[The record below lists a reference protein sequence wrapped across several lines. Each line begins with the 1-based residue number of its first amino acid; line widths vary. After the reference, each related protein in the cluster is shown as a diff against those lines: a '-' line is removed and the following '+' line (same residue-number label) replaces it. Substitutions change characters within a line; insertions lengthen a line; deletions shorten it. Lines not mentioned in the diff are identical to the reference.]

1 MSYSKTFHPRP
12 FSAHFVG
19 ASVFARVRDRGAATG
34 NIRATFSTQGGGQD
48 FVVGESSVAYG
59 AGTKGT
65 RKGRE
70 EIAPVDD
77 HGVIEAST
85 VHERLRSLL
94 ALGNEVRLE
103 FLDALRSLHDD
114 RLCFELG
121 YSSFHQYCDRELGIA
136 KSTAYEYLKVG
147 KALADLPGLRGM
159 FASGDLSWDQ
169 VRHAARVATPET
181 ETAWIE
187 LAWELPVSEFL
198 AEVRDALRN
207 GRAAPREK
215 RNGLP
220 NLVTKLSIEV
230 TLEEKERVRTAF
242 ALVAEALGEEALG
255 ENEPQG
261 DGDARPTLLRWA
273 DAVLAGRIPLSA
285 GPAGD
290 AGRRTRPA
298 QAIVYH
304 SCRECRTASVQ
315 TEDGLVSVEPDRIAR
330 LSAVADTVDISTGAV
345 PSGGNSIED
354 TSTRV
359 ISTGVNSI
367 GDASS
372 EKGSPTDKEADT
384 PLPDGLLDAPN
395 SAALSRKVI
404 LRDGARCANPA
415 CGSKR
420 RLHAH
425 HIIFRARGGR
435 TVLANEVAVCDRCHA
450 LIHADR
456 LEVSGTID
464 GGLEWR
470 PRPWSDATR
479 LRCARELGERLRSLV
494 GEVHGPGQV
503 GREPSRSS
511 MLRDPVSTNA
521 DTQRV
526 EALAQGLIRLGYR
539 KSEAVARI
547 EHALARLAEGGS
559 STDDGE
565 VLRLAI
571 CVGSGA

>member
-1 MSYSKTFHPRP
+1 
-12 FSAHFVG
+12 
-19 ASVFARVRDRGAATG
+19 
-34 NIRATFSTQGGGQD
+34 
-48 FVVGESSVAYG
+48 
-59 AGTKGT
+59 
-65 RKGRE
+65 
-70 EIAPVDD
+70 
-77 HGVIEAST
+77 
-85 VHERLRSLL
+85 
-94 ALGNEVRLE
+94 
-103 FLDALRSLHDD
+103 
-114 RLCFELG
+114 
-121 YSSFHQYCDRELGIA
+121 
-136 KSTAYEYLKVG
+136 
-147 KALADLPGLRGM
+147 
-159 FASGDLSWDQ
+159 GDLSWDQ
-169 VRHAARVATPET
+169 VRHAARAATPET

-198 AEVRDALRN
+198 AEVRDALRS

-230 TLEEKERVRTAF
+230 TLEEKERVRAAF
-242 ALVAEALGEEALG
+242 ALVAEALGEDDPE
-255 ENEPQG
+255 G

-273 DAVLAGRIPLSA
+273 DAVLAGRIPA

-290 AGRRTRPA
+290 AGRRTKPA

-304 SCRECRTASVQ
+304 SCRECRAASVQ
-315 TEDGLVSVEPDRIAR
+315 TEDGLVSVEPDRVAR
-330 LSAVADTVDISTGAV
+330 LSASADTVDISTGADPLGDL
-345 PSGGNSIED
+345 PSGG
-354 TSTRV
+354 
-359 ISTGVNSI
+359 ISTGGSST
-367 GDASS
+367 GGSSS
-372 EKGSPTDKEADT
+372 EKHWPAEEEAGT
-384 PLPDGLLDAPN
+384 APLPDGLRDAPN

-420 RLHAH
+420 RLHGH

-450 LIHADR
+450 LIHAGR
-456 LEVSGTID
+456 LEVSGTVD

-494 GEVHGPGQV
+494 GEAHETEVPV
-503 GREPSRSS
+503 ANEATRDPRP
-511 MLRDPVSTNA
+511 RDPVSTNA

-526 EALAQGLIRLGYR
+526 EALAQGLLRLGYR
-539 KSEAVARI
+539 KSEAVARV
-547 EHALARLAEGGS
+547 EHAFTQLAEVGS

-571 CVGSGA
+571 CVGRGA